1 MPEVH
6 LWLYGTGFGEM
17 RIVAIAAVCKTV
29 TLETPKVR
37 LLLSPRGWVAP
48 NSTRS

>member
-6 LWLYGTGFGEM
+6 LWLYGTGFGEIC
-17 RIVAIAAVCKTV
+17 IVTIAAVCKTV

-37 LLLSPRGWVAP
+37 LLLSPRCRIA
-48 NSTRS
+48 TD